1 VEVPTVKMDSNSNGR
16 KFMDTMQPSMM
27 SISLAGNMLLQS
39 RPVLLMECAGK
50 SGDPARARAQ
60 LASAQSLGSAA
71 ELVLGAVA
79 GQLSDSVGRKP
90 FLSLFGMGP
99 VISGLGVLLSGHSPA
114 LRLRIILMEACL
126 MRCFFQSFLSMV
138 SGPCISDVI
147 SRQAQPQAR
156 AVIQSLRA
164 AGLVSGSLAGGWLM
178 SKGGPVATYI
188 LGIIGGA
195 VASINIML
203 RVPETLNATVD
214 KKPQLASASTSGSP
228 TKALRVMLSDPEA
241 LPLSILVGLEQ
252 LTHYPQFSDVGTFLF
267 RDRLQWDPASIG
279 RFVATYGT
287 AQFAGNQCTGYL
299 VKRFGPDAQASL
311 SHLGLTVGFLLWANA
326 TKTSTMLAT
335 LLPLTLGFGRGSV
348 AQSKAISRA
357 NELGLN
363 NGEAAGVL
371 SSLGSFAKI
380 LGPQIYVALY
390 NFSKKRAAVSSSS
403 QPRLPVA
410 LPMLF
415 VAALG
420 VLSEILHRL
429 ASRARRLRCV
439 LEDSAEAA
447 AK

>member
-1 VEVPTVKMDSNSNGR
+1 MDSDSDGR
-16 KFMDTMQPSMM
+16 GFMETMKPSMLCM
-27 SISLAGNMLLQS
+27 SLAGNMLLQS
-39 RPVLLMECAGK
+39 RPVLLMECAQK
-50 SGDPARARAQ
+50 SGDAARARAQ

-90 FLSLFGMGP
+90 FLCLFGTGP
-99 VISGLGVLLSGHSPA
+99 VISGLGVVLSGHSPS

-138 SGPCISDVI
+138 SGPCISDVV
-147 SRQAQPQAR
+147 SRQAQPKAR
-156 AVIQSLRA
+156 AVVQSLRA
-164 AGLVSGSLAGGWLM
+164 IGLVSGSLAGGWLM

-188 LGIIGGA
+188 LGIIGGV
-195 VASINIML
+195 VANVNIMF
-203 RVPETLNATVD
+203 RMPETNIATSD
-214 KKPQLASASTSGSP
+214 KKSQQASAGTSDSP

-299 VKRFGPDAQASL
+299 VKRFGPDVQASL
-311 SHLGLTVGFLLWANA
+311 SHLGLTLGFLLWANA
-326 TKTSTMLAT
+326 TKTSTMIAT

-371 SSLGSFAKI
+371 SSLSSFAKI
-380 LGPQIYVALY
+380 LGPQIFVALY
-390 NFSKKRAAVSSSS
+390 NLSKKRAAVSVSS

-420 VLSEILHRL
+420 VLSEILHRSAL
-429 ASRARRLRCV
+429 RARRSRCAIG
-439 LEDSAEAA
+439 LAAESAS
-447 AK
+447 K